1 VLQVSIELLGLSITV
16 AQFLFTALTSLFYT
30 KCNCLKSRVVIYAY
44 NHHVRLL
51 VRRGNR
57 RGEVNARSLDE
68 GIASHID
75 PESCGVSR
83 EGGVEALT
91 GENMGRVYS
100 RVRTNSGTPTL

>member
-1 VLQVSIELLGLSITV
+1 VIQ
-16 AQFLFTALTSLFYT
+16 SLFIIFT
-30 KCNCLKSRVVIYAY
+30 GLLNQKCNLLKAWVVIYAY
-44 NHHVRLL
+44 NHHDRLL
-51 VRRGNR
+51 VRRENR

-91 GENMGRVYS
+91 GENMGRVFS